1 MSTTTTSHKPTS
13 PEPAPDASGHN
24 HSHSHHHGIPAE
36 HPPVRS
42 PYKVR
47 DLGSPALTEVW
58 LVSAVVSLLSIR
70 LYLQLTG
77 YPQIGNSTLHIA
89 HMLWGALGM
98 VIAFGML
105 IIFASDVWK
114 PAAVVIGGAGF
125 GAFIDEL
132 GKFITK
138 DNNYFFQPAIALI
151 YAVLVI
157 LFLVSRSIDK
167 VDKVTPSDHMF
178 YAVQGIELL
187 AIGRLDRDHQQAALR
202 HLDEA
207 NYPSPFTDSLREALL
222 NADILENVRPPLV
235 LQWRHALANFYWKLV
250 GNHLLWRAVVII
262 FAVRVIQII
271 GLIAIGAW
279 SGDFQPKDG
288 LSFSEWGTLLSGF
301 AAGAFATY
309 GLILLYRQHRER
321 GLKALANSTL
331 VSLLFGQF
339 FAFAANQFAAFGGLM
354 VELVILGVLRFWIAS
369 EHHHQPVDDESL
381 LLPDQYEDMDAPR
394 I

>member
-1 MSTTTTSHKPTS
+1 MTIPNPTS
-13 PEPAPDASGHN
+13 SDPGLDTTPI
-24 HSHSHHHGIPAE
+24 HHGTPAAQ
-36 HPPVRS
+36 PPVRS

-77 YPQIGNSTLHIA
+77 YPQIGGSTLHIA

-114 PAAVVIGGAGF
+114 PAAVIIGGAGF

-138 DNNYFFQPAIALI
+138 DNNYFFQPTIALI

-157 LFLVSRSIDK
+157 LFLLSRSIDK
-167 VDKVTPSDHMF
+167 IDKVTPSDHMF

-202 HLDEA
+202 HLDAA
-207 NYPSPFTDSLREALL
+207 NYPSPFTDSLRGALL
-222 NADILENVRPPLV
+222 NADVLEEVQPPLI
-235 LQWRHALANFYWKLV
+235 LRWRHAFAAWYWKLV
-250 GNHLLWRAVVII
+250 GNHLLWRAVTII
-262 FAVRVIQII
+262 FAVRAIQIV
-271 GLIAIGAW
+271 GLIALGVW
-279 SGDFQPKDG
+279 SGDFQLKDG
-288 LSFSEWGTLLSGF
+288 LSFSEWGTLLSGV

-309 GLILLYRQHRER
+309 GLILLYRKRRVR

-339 FAFAANQFAAFGGLM
+339 FAFAANQFAAFSGLLL
-354 VELVILGVLRFWIAS
+354 ELVILGVLRFWISS
-369 EHHHQPVDDESL
+369 EHHRLEKDDSPLMPDLYEETVAQQP
-381 LLPDQYEDMDAPR
+381 
-394 I
+394 

>member
-1 MSTTTTSHKPTS
+1 MSTTPAATKPISSTSTPG
-13 PEPAPDASGHN
+13 ASN
-24 HSHSHHHGIPAE
+24 PHHGIPAPY
-36 HPPVRS
+36 PPVRS
-42 PYKVR
+42 PYQVR

-138 DNNYFFQPAIALI
+138 DNNYFFQPTIALI

-178 YAVQGIELL
+178 YAVQGIQLL

-207 NYPSPFTDSLREALL
+207 NYPSPFTDSLRDALL
-222 NADILENVRPPLV
+222 NADILEEVRPPLI
-235 LQWRHALANFYWKLV
+235 LKWRHAFADFYWKLV

-271 GLIAIGAW
+271 GLIALGAW
-279 SGDFQPKDG
+279 SGDFQPQNG

-301 AAGAFATY
+301 AAGAFAIY
-309 GLILLYRQHRER
+309 GLVLLYRRHRSR

-339 FAFAANQFAAFGGLM
+339 FAFAANQFAAFGGLL
-354 VELVILGVLRFWIAS
+354 VELVILGVLRFWISS
-369 EHHHQPVDDESL
+369 ERHHKPEEDESPL
-381 LLPDQYEDMDAPR
+381 MPDLYEETAAQRP
-394 I
+394 